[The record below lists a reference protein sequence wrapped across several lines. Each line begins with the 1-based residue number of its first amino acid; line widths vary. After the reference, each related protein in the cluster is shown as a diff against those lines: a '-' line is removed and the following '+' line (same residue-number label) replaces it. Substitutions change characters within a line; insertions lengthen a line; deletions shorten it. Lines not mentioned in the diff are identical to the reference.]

1 MDFCLLKNL
10 FHRGDDA
17 RAEEINQQ
25 IQELD
30 ERAKE
35 LDKIRTSSI
44 SSISY
49 INVRNRKKNVEEA
62 EKAIL
67 VSLKWF
73 LNMEIFQ
80 IKSFCFSDYY

>member
-1 MDFCLLKNL
+1 MFYVPNAKFCC
-10 FHRGDDA
+10 RGEDA
-17 RAEEINQQ
+17 RAEELLHE

-35 LDKIRTSSI
+35 LDKLRSSSI

-49 INVRNRKKNVEEA
+49 INERNRKKNVEEA

-67 VSLKWF
+67 VRTILPIRT
-73 LNMEIFQ
+73 LLELP
-80 IKSFCFSDYY
+80 

>member
-1 MDFCLLKNL
+1 MLKNL

-80 IKSFCFSDYY
+80 INSFCFSDYY